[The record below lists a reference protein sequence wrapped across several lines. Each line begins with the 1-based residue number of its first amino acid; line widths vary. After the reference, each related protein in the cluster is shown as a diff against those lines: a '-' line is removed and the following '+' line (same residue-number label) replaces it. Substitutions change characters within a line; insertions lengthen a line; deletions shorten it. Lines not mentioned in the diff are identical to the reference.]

1 MRLDGRTANMVATLV
16 SYLRSG
22 RIGDLPLRLWILGGL
37 TSLAV
42 ALMAARPVILHL
54 LYYCLA
60 SSIYLSLV
68 VAVFFGL
75 MFSLFAPLIIGH
87 RNANCV
93 RAWSGNVAV
102 KAFLWVVKA
111 CFLFTVNTTL
121 LFFNLFLAA
130 VSPGDVA
137 TKAGEALSHYI
148 ERSADMLVG

>member
-1 MRLDGRTANMVATLV
+1 MVATFL

-22 RIGDLPLRLWILGGL
+22 RISDLPIRLWILGSL

-42 ALMAARPVILHL
+42 AFTAAWPVMRHL

-60 SSIYLSLV
+60 GSIYLALV
-68 VAVFFGL
+68 MAVIIGL

-87 RNANCV
+87 RNASRV
-93 RAWSGNVAV
+93 RSWSGKLAAKTVIGTV
-102 KAFLWVVKA
+102 KR

-121 LFFNLFLAA
+121 LFLNLFLAA
-130 VSPGDVA
+130 ISPGDVA

>member
-1 MRLDGRTANMVATLV
+1 MVATFL

-22 RIGDLPLRLWILGGL
+22 RISDLPIRLWILGSLTGL
-37 TSLAV
+37 
-42 ALMAARPVILHL
+42 AAAFTAAWPVMRHL

-60 SSIYLSLV
+60 GSIYLALV
-68 VAVFFGL
+68 MAVIIGL

-87 RNANCV
+87 RNASRV
-93 RAWSGNVAV
+93 RSWSGKLAAKTVIGTV
-102 KAFLWVVKA
+102 KR

-121 LFFNLFLAA
+121 LFLNLFLAA
-130 VSPGDVA
+130 ISPGDVA

>member
-1 MRLDGRTANMVATLV
+1 MVATFL

-22 RIGDLPLRLWILGGL
+22 RISDLPIRLWILGSLTGL
-37 TSLAV
+37 
-42 ALMAARPVILHL
+42 AAAFTAAWPVMRHM

-60 SSIYLSLV
+60 GSIYLALV
-68 VAVFFGL
+68 MAVIIGL

-102 KAFLWVVKA
+102 KAFLWVIKA